1 MLGYAPLT
9 RQQIKIVL
17 LAFKSILTE
26 AVVRRC
32 SIEKVFFES
41 QNSQET
47 AVQESFFIKLQVLA
61 LPLY

>member
-17 LAFKSILTE
+17 LTFKSILTE

-32 SIEKVFFES
+32 SVEKVFFAS

-61 LPLY
+61 LQLY